1 MLIPTTGATAS
12 TRPSLYLPLLMT
24 TLVTTFSDTESFS
37 PPAKFRGAATISSCG
52 GVRPTAGVSP
62 ASPRAPSIA
71 FGTPPESTA
80 RHAEAI
86 TKNES
91 ETRIT
96 RAGLNRMFDTVDVDG
111 SDEIDLEEYHA
122 PLLAAGYSEDTIQ
135 RSFAD
140 MDRDGDGHISRDEF
154 RDAIASWA
162 DGPSDCPMGYWYNSV
177 QQTCQRLGP
186 LGRASQRIENA
197 GQLKRVYKRI
207 ANVFG
212 VDKQAIRS
220 KGVSFLLTYSIMSN
234 LNGAL
239 SLTFAWYLTV
249 KRVSGVA
256 RASRGPDVDA
266 LQKSAPHARSLGR
279 AQTGVSPLV
288 PGQKRA
294 LLASYAMIYGA
305 LQVLKP
311 FRIAAAIAM
320 SRRESSSLV
329 AFLVK
334 FYTPAHFHTRAAS
347 RSPRVPSSCSRVR
360 PSLGRVPRRDGGT
373 AQVLP
378 ARRHRVSVRHG
389 TDRDGDHLPRG
400 GVPRQPAHRRPHL
413 GLEVSRSCELGSA
426 PDRASNPTSLGIS
439 DWKVRTACAFPPM
452 SMWPFVAV
460 QNGVT
465 VCPSPDWN
473 LARKRPKKIIMFDG

>member
-1 MLIPTTGATAS
+1 
-12 TRPSLYLPLLMT
+12 
-24 TLVTTFSDTESFS
+24 
-37 PPAKFRGAATISSCG
+37 
-52 GVRPTAGVSP
+52 
-62 ASPRAPSIA
+62 
-71 FGTPPESTA
+71 
-80 RHAEAI
+80 
-86 TKNES
+86 
-91 ETRIT
+91 
-96 RAGLNRMFDTVDVDG
+96 MFDTVDVDG

-249 KRVSGVA
+249 KR
-256 RASRGPDVDA
+256 
-266 LQKSAPHARSLGR
+266 
-279 AQTGVSPLV
+279 TGVSPLV

-320 SRRESSSLV
+320 SRLSAEYLVVTEERLKCSRRVAIGCQYVMGQIAMGITFLAGVSLV
-329 AFLVK
+329 
-334 FYTPAHFHTRAAS
+334 
-347 RSPRVPSSCSRVR
+347 
-360 PSLGRVPRRDGGT
+360 SLLT
-373 AQVLP
+373 
-378 ARRHRVSVRHG
+378 
-389 TDRDGDHLPRG
+389 
-400 GVPRQPAHRRPHL
+400 GVPIW
-413 GLEVSRSCELGSA
+413 G
-426 PDRASNPTSLGIS
+426 
-439 DWKVRTACAFPPM
+439 
-452 SMWPFVAV
+452 
-460 QNGVT
+460 
-465 VCPSPDWN
+465 
-473 LARKRPKKIIMFDG
+473 